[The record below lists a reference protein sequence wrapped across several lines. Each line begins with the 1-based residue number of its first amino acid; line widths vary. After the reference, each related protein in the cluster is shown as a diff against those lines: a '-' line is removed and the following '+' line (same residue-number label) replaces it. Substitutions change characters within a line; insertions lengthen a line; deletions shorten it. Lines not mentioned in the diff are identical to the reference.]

1 MFEREKAD
9 IKKRQLEAKASAS
22 EASKIAKVDLKLKE
36 AKNRADIF
44 EKRRETAYYHSN
56 AVSLLSF
63 VVNIYMSNF
72 RFCLTC
78 KKELYFSAD
87 SSKPCT
93 GKTN

>member
-1 MFEREKAD
+1 VFEREKAD

-36 AKNRADIF
+36 ANARAELF
-44 EKRRETAYYHSN
+44 NKRKDTAYYHLN
-56 AVSLLSF
+56 AVCLLSF
-63 VVNIYMSNF
+63 LVNIYMSNF
-72 RFCLTC
+72 CFCLTC

-93 GKTN
+93 GRTN